1 MEFPR
6 SLFALPFVLAC
17 TSSASFG
24 AVNTVKFT
32 ASALGLGSGSTEINE
47 GSTIESDIAGK
58 LVTGSATGSGT
69 TLFVQRS
76 GLAGSGTSSDPL
88 MLKVTCRTRLDTV
101 SGFPDSGDGDD
112 DDDDDFNGGSGPNS
126 ARDYQVGVLYVSKSG
141 TSNMGKDE
149 GLGVR
154 AFNTDSNGIRK
165 TTDGKARLT
174 GSVQMNGGSGPT
186 EFDPSPTDEPVDE
199 EIMVEFSPTSQM
211 IGDSISILL
220 SKFGSDDRIELT
232 INLVDGSVLHF
243 ASLGESSSA
252 MSSLGNSVE
261 MLSFS
266 GLSGLASTAVVS
278 SFTIR
283 ALEPDSSD
291 LAGGGSS
298 TGGMLLA
305 GLQGTMVPAPGA
317 ASLLAI
323 AGMVGARRRRR

>member
-1 MEFPR
+1 
-6 SLFALPFVLAC
+6 
-17 TSSASFG
+17 
-24 AVNTVKFT
+24 
-32 ASALGLGSGSTEINE
+32 
-47 GSTIESDIAGK
+47 
-58 LVTGSATGSGT
+58 
-69 TLFVQRS
+69 
-76 GLAGSGTSSDPL
+76 
-88 MLKVTCRTRLDTV
+88 
-101 SGFPDSGDGDD
+101 
-112 DDDDDFNGGSGPNS
+112 
-126 ARDYQVGVLYVSKSG
+126 
-141 TSNMGKDE
+141 
-149 GLGVR
+149 
-154 AFNTDSNGIRK
+154 
-165 TTDGKARLT
+165 
-174 GSVQMNGGSGPT
+174 
-186 EFDPSPTDEPVDE
+186 
-199 EIMVEFSPTSQM
+199 MVEFSPTSQM

-291 LAGGGSS
+291 LAGGSS

-305 GLQGTMVPAPGA
+305 GLQGTIVPAPGA

-323 AGMVGARRRRR
+323 AGMVGVRRRRR

>member
-1 MEFPR
+1 VEFPR

-17 TSSASFG
+17 TSGASFG

-112 DDDDDFNGGSGPNS
+112 DDDFNGGSGSNS
-126 ARDYQVGVLYVSKSG
+126 ARDYQAGVLYVSKSG
-141 TSNMGKDE
+141 SSNMGKDE

-165 TTDGKARLT
+165 TSDGKARLT

-261 MLSFS
+261 KLSFS